1 MTNRNNTVRLI
12 RNGLL
17 SIITLSFVLFAVT
30 GWLVGCAPLEPP
42 ITEVETVEDI
52 QQFDIAKA
60 ERDSIVRVYRSFAYE
75 RWKNGDWETAR
86 RHFNTVLQ
94 HDLEHRENIYRTWA
108 DCFVRCEVMDS
119 ALYAYEQGIKY
130 FPEDD
135 YLHSSLAIAYR
146 NRGRLEEAIVQQKE
160 ALRIKDEALTEQM
173 TATGADV
180 EALRADPK
188 KLEYLMALAE
198 LYEKVEDWDRTIEAY
213 RQLKDLQPDNEM
225 VSRRLSEIIR
235 LNRDPEEYLKVMKDE
250 VEKFPDDANR
260 RRSYASALFDQ
271 GYNEEAEK
279 EYTIYTEMKPD
290 DNEGWRN
297 LSKAREN
304 LGKYRGAIAARKKVI
319 ESDPEALMDL
329 IAIGRNYMNLKS
341 WVEAR
346 RWAKKALSKDSGF
359 GQAWVLMADIYF
371 KAADEA
377 SGDHPRYNDKLVFVI
392 AYGLYRSAANSSDI
406 EARSDGDRGM
416 RILKSSELV
425 PSREERF
432 MNRDKVKPVGDAYE
446 WIRTDW
452 PEVKYIDTYLK
463 RLD

>member
-1 MTNRNNTVRLI
+1 MTNRNNTARLI

-42 ITEVETVEDI
+42 IEEVKTAEDV
-52 QQFDIAKA
+52 QQSDIAKA

-108 DCFVRCEVMDS
+108 DCFVRCEMMDS

-135 YLHSSLAIAYR
+135 YLHSSLAIMYR
-146 NRGRLEEAIVQQKE
+146 NGGRYEESIVQQRE
-160 ALRIKDEALTEQM
+160 AVKLKPDNIDY
-173 TATGADV
+173 
-180 EALRADPK
+180 LRA
-188 KLEYLMALAE
+188 MAE
-198 LYEKVEDWDRTIEAY
+198 LYESIEDWDGAIETYDRLIELKPDDPDLNRRRTS
-213 RQLKDLQPDNEM
+213 M
-225 VSRRLSEIIR
+225 IR
-235 LNRDPEEYLKVMKDE
+235 TWRDPEEYLKAMQDE
-250 VEKFPDDANR
+250 VEKFPDDPDR
-260 RRSYASALFDQ
+260 RYAYATVLFDQ
-271 GYNEEAEK
+271 GQNQEAAK
-279 EYTIYTEMKPD
+279 EFSRYIKMRPTDP
-290 DNEGWRN
+290 EGHRGLADALQN
-297 LSKAREN
+297 LGQLSKALNAVNMVIDLEPGSMPDLLDAGHIYLK
-304 LGKYRGAIAARKKVI
+304 LGKWVKARKVAQA
-319 ESDPEALMDL
+319 ALKLNPDY
-329 IAIGRNYMNLKS
+329 GS
-341 WVEAR
+341 
-346 RWAKKALSKDSGF
+346 
-359 GQAWVLMADIYF
+359 AWVLMADIYF

-377 SGDHPRYNDKLVFVI
+377 SGDHPGYNDKLVFAI

-432 MNRDKVKPVGDAYE
+432 MNRDKVKPVGSAYE
-446 WIRTDW
+446 WIKTDW